1 MLNMTGC
8 TSESGVCRP
17 GTARNSSRRA
27 FHAVV
32 KKIRKQ
38 QKLSQADLAR
48 ILNCSQITVS
58 RYENGESF
66 PSIHRLRR
74 LLSLTHGERQSRV
87 ILQMLE
93 LAGAIVPGDVTLT
106 AQQAE
111 VFNGKNQRF

>member
-1 MLNMTGC
+1 MTGC
-8 TSESGVCRP
+8 TIEPSVRHPGV
-17 GTARNSSRRA
+17 ARDGSRKA

-32 KKIRKQ
+32 RKIRRQ

-48 ILNCSQITVS
+48 ILNCSQITIS

-74 LLSLTHGERQSRV
+74 LLSLTHEEKQSRV

-93 LAGAIVPGDVTLT
+93 SAGAIIPEAVTVTLT
-106 AQQAE
+106 QEGGHVQ
-111 VFNGKNQRF
+111 